1 MIKKVLIGI
10 LAALVIIAG
19 LLTYLRSA
27 TKKHSPEATATY
39 QNKGLDMVVKYCQPY
54 KKNRIIFGDE
64 STGALQ
70 PYGKYWRLGANEATT
85 FNTKTAILVGDKTL
99 PAGLY
104 AMYAVP
110 NEKTWTIAFNTENDR
125 WGATAPAIENDVLR
139 VDVPTLTDLNTTEQ
153 FVINFESNDT
163 TLNLTLNW
171 DNVKVYL
178 PIAPAK

>member
-39 QNKGLDMVVKYCQPY
+39 QNKGLDIAIKYCQPF

-85 FNTKTAILVGDKTL
+85 LTTKTPILIGGKLL

-104 AMYAVP
+104 AMYAIP
-110 NEKTWTIAFNTENDR
+110 QEKTWTIAFNTENDR
-125 WGATAPAIENDVLR
+125 WGATAPNMENDVLR
-139 VDVPTLTDLNTTEQ
+139 IDVPTLTELNITEQ

-163 TLNLTLNW
+163 ALNLILNW
-171 DNVKVYL
+171 DNVKVSL
-178 PIAPAK
+178 PILPNQ

>member
-1 MIKKVLIGI
+1 MIKKILIGI

-27 TKKHSPEATATY
+27 TKKHSPEAAAKY
-39 QNKGLDMVVKYCQPY
+39 QNNGLDIVINYCQPY

-85 FNTKTAILVGDKTL
+85 FNTKTPILVGNKVL

-110 NEKTWTIAFNTENDR
+110 NEKTWTIAFNTENNR
-125 WGATAPAIENDVLR
+125 WGATAPAISNDVLR
-139 VDVPTLTDLNTTEQ
+139 VDVPVVNDMNITEQ
-153 FVINFESNDT
+153 FLINFVQNDS

-171 DNVKVYL
+171 DNVKVFV
-178 PIAPAK
+178 PITPAK